1 MGSDAITDYV
11 QSVAQKNKTEA
22 KKFSKGT
29 KAPADPLR
37 KPDMLLLDC
46 RAQKIN
52 KYRISI
58 QIYSSQVCDHISSV
72 VFEDGLMMF
81 IDANNKVLKL
91 ISTTFQV
98 CSSFLLSSRPLDLAL
113 LNDDSIA
120 VATNIGVIVF
130 SVNSSNNNT
139 IEQRKIIRTKG
150 NPCSVSPIDDNIAIL
165 FSDKDVDNTET
176 VIQVRN
182 SQNRILGKM
191 CNKRDKRNRPLNLVN
206 PTLFRSRPSS
216 DFVIADRKRLS
227 LFAKDGGMKWHY
239 NPRNLENVEYV
250 AFDTQENIYVCDEH
264 AGTIHQIPSAAY
276 DKGRVIISG
285 LSKPCSALFNPKLKA
300 LVVGCAN
307 DNFVHVYK
315 FVK

>member
-1 MGSDAITDYV
+1 MRAG
-11 QSVAQKNKTEA
+11 
-22 KKFSKGT
+22 
-29 KAPADPLR
+29 PLR
-37 KPDMLLLDC
+37 EPDMLLLDC
-46 RAQKIN
+46 RAQKVN

-58 QIYSSQVCDHISSV
+58 QRYSSQVCDHISSV

-91 ISTTFQV
+91 ISTSFQV
-98 CSSFLLSSRPLDLAL
+98 CSSFLLGSRPLDLAL

-120 VATNIGVIVF
+120 VATNIGVIIF
-130 SVNSSNNNT
+130 SVNKSNNNT
-139 IEQRKIIRTKG
+139 IEQRKIVRTKG

-182 SQNRILGKM
+182 YQNRILGKM
-191 CNKRDKRNRPLNLVN
+191 CNIRDKRNRPLNLEK

-227 LFAKDGGMKWHY
+227 LFAKDGGMKWYY

-250 AFDTQENIYVCDEH
+250 AFDTQENIYVCDED

-300 LVVGCAN
+300 LVVGCVN
-307 DNFVHVYK
+307 DNFVQVYK